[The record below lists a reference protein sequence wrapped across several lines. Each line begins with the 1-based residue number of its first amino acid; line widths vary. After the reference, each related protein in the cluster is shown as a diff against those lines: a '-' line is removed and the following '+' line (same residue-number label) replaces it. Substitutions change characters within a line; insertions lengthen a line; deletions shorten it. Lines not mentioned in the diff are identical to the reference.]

1 MEVWYLT
8 EDPLPTYEI
17 PTSNFLPTFYTL
29 RVGLNEIKYND
40 EDLFEL
46 KFYVKDNSDG
56 FFDKEVPVVNCADLI
71 ESFTDLKDDEKK
83 SMIDALV
90 VPKHQ
95 LCPNI
100 TSFRV
105 QGNLFYKKALRL
117 YIFKKIGADQNKLE
131 STNIYLIEISR
142 NFKL

>member
-1 MEVWYLT
+1 MGLT
-8 EDPLPTYEI
+8 
-17 PTSNFLPTFYTL
+17 
-29 RVGLNEIKYND
+29 EIKYND

-83 SMIDALV
+83 SMIDALFR
-90 VPKHQ
+90 PKYQ

-100 TSFRV
+100 TSLRV
-105 QGNLFYKKALRL
+105 QGNLFS
-117 YIFKKIGADQNKLE
+117 NKML
-131 STNIYLIEISR
+131 
-142 NFKL
+142 KL